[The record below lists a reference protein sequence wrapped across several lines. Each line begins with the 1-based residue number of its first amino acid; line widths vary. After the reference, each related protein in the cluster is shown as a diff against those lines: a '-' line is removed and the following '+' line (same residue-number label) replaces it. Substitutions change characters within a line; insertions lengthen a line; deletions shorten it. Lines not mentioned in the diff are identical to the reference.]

1 MKKHFYFLL
10 FTGLVFASCGGSEE
24 AKQTTNS
31 VDTSAVKDTS
41 TAPVDEVVDFKF
53 HVYLANIPSPFET
66 IYELSN
72 VKVPFNNKLVNSLDN
87 ESKYITSSKKAL
99 NYGVYGI
106 DLAYLATNDQFKIL
120 PKYFKTTRN
129 IANSLNTAESFDKI
143 VGKRMESNWENKDT
157 ITRLMD
163 EAFEA
168 TDAYLSNNQRQLIA
182 IQILT
187 GGWIES
193 QNILFSVMKNLE
205 KDVKYE
211 KIYKILNEQR
221 FHLKS
226 ITELLKKYDSK
237 SELKVLIAKMSALND
252 EFQKTNN
259 ETMIEKNKLAELSSK
274 IEEIRTMIIN

>member
-1 MKKHFYFLL
+1 MKKYFYSIIVSTF
-10 FTGLVFASCGGSEE
+10 VFASCGGNNEE
-24 AKQTTNS
+24 KPETASN
-31 VDTSAVKDTS
+31 DTSATADTS

-66 IYELSN
+66 IYELSR
-72 VKVPFNNKLVNSLDN
+72 VKAPFNKKLINSLDN

-99 NYGVYGI
+99 NYGVYGV
-106 DLAYLATNDQFKIL
+106 DLAYLATNEQFKEL

-129 IANSLNTAESFDKI
+129 IANSLNTAESFDKV
-143 VGKRMESNWENKDT
+143 VGKRLESNWENKDT

-187 GGWIES
+187 GGWVES
-193 QNILFSVMKNLE
+193 QNVLFSVMKDLE
-205 KDVKYE
+205 KNVKYDN
-211 KIYKILNEQR
+211 IYKILNEQR

-226 ITELLKKYDSK
+226 ITELLMKYDNK
-237 SELKVLIAKMSALND
+237 AELKTLIAKMSALND

-259 ETMIEKNKLAELSSK
+259 ETMVEKSKLAELSAK
-274 IEEIRTMIIN
+274 ISEIRTMIIN

>member
-10 FTGLVFASCGGSEE
+10 FTSLVLASCGGNQE
-24 AKQTTNS
+24 AKQENNL
-31 VDTSAVKDTS
+31 VDTTGKSDTL
-41 TAPVDEVVDFKF
+41 TEPVDEVVDFKF

-72 VKVPFNNKLVNSLDN
+72 VKVPYNSKLVNSLEN

-106 DLAYLATNDQFKIL
+106 DLAYLATNDQFKVL

-129 IANSLNTAESFDKI
+129 IANSLNTAESFD
-143 VGKRMESNWENKDT
+143 
-157 ITRLMD
+157 
-163 EAFEA
+163 A

-226 ITELLKKYDSK
+226 ITELLSKYDSK
-237 SELKVLIAKMSALND
+237 SELKALIAKMSALND

-259 ETMIEKNKLAELSSK
+259 ETMIEKSKLAELSSK

>member
-1 MKKHFYFLL
+1 MKKYFFILL
-10 FTGLVFASCGGSEE
+10 ISALVLTSCGGNQEE
-24 AKQTTNS
+24 KNEKTVA
-31 VDTSAVKDTS
+31 DTSMTADTAD
-41 TAPVDEVVDFKF
+41 TPVDDLVDFKF

-66 IYELSN
+66 IYELSK
-72 VKVPFNNKLVNSLDN
+72 VKAPFNRNLVNKLEN

-99 NYGVYGI
+99 NYGVYGV
-106 DLAYLATNDQFKIL
+106 DLAYLATNEQFKEL

-168 TDAYLSNNQRQLIA
+168 TDAYLSSNQRQLIA

-193 QNILFSVMKNLE
+193 QNILFSVMKDIE
-205 KDVKYE
+205 KDVKYD

-226 ITELLKKYDSK
+226 ITELLTKYDSK
-237 SELKVLIAKMSALND
+237 SELKPLIAKMSILNE

-259 ETMIEKNKLAELSSK
+259 DTMVEKKKLAELSSK
-274 IEEIRTMIIN
+274 IEEIRAMIIN

>member
-10 FTGLVFASCGGSEE
+10 FTSLVLASCGGNQE
-24 AKQTTNS
+24 AKQENNL
-31 VDTSAVKDTS
+31 VDTTGKSDTLS
-41 TAPVDEVVDFKF
+41 EPVDEVVDFKF

-72 VKVPFNNKLVNSLDN
+72 VKVPYNSKLVNSLEN

-106 DLAYLATNDQFKIL
+106 DLAYLATNDQFKVL

-143 VGKRMESNWENKDT
+143 IGKRMESNWENKDT

-226 ITELLKKYDSK
+226 ITELLSKYDSK
-237 SELKVLIAKMSALND
+237 SELKALIAKMSALND

-259 ETMIEKNKLAELSSK
+259 ETMIEKSKLAELSSK